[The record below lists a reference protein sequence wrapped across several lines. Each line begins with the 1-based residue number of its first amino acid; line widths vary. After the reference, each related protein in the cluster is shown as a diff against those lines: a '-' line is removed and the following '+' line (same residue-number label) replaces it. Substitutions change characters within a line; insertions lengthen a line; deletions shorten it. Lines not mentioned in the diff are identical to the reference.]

1 MGRRTKFFGFQIE
14 PLPPPRPGRG
24 MGSCFTSLTD
34 FIATVGMWVLIIL
47 CCPCVLLWGI
57 FGSQPGEKVQPA
69 LTEEEEEECIVPISP
84 DDLKP
89 DGTSKFG
96 TSNLSPEWCAIVDAE
111 LSGAGLKVGNSSDV
125 CDMDAA
131 LLKGRAC
138 TRLTGRLFHDGKN
151 IHMTY
156 RYGRKLEG
164 DDVGKYEDTSHT
176 GALMGDEASRLRTVR
191 GLIARILDI
200 KSGRIADFQ
209 TEY

>member
-1 MGRRTKFFGFQIE
+1 MSYKIAHQT
-14 PLPPPRPGRG
+14 G
-24 MGSCFTSLTD
+24 MGSCFTSVVE
-34 FIATVGMWVLIIL
+34 VGKWMLMIL
-47 CCPCVLLWGI
+47 CCPCICLWGM
-57 FGSQPGEKVQPA
+57 FGSEKVQPA
-69 LTEEEEEECIVPISP
+69 PTEEEEEEECIVPISP

-151 IHMTY
+151 IFMTY
-156 RYGRKLEG
+156 RYGKKLEG